1 MRAVVA
7 NPGHSADITK
17 GDLTMDMWKFFDIT
31 HREHI
36 VCNPMS
42 LEKIEQLVALLPL
55 KPGANVLDI
64 AAGKGEFLVR
74 LAERCRQIT
83 GTGVDFSPY
92 HIADARKKH
101 RERVPDARL
110 NFLEMDGAKFV
121 PETLESFD
129 LAACIGASWIFGGH
143 RGTLKAL
150 QKMAAPESW
159 IVVGEPYWRHEP
171 EREYLEAIGV
181 ARTDFGTHDQNV
193 EAGREYGFEAV
204 YTLVSSQDDWDRYE
218 GLQWYAGE
226 TWAGD
231 HRDDPDV
238 ETVLKRV
245 RASKTA
251 YLKWGRETMG
261 WAIYVFRKG
270 GYGTVPVG

>member
-1 MRAVVA
+1 M
-7 NPGHSADITK
+7 
-17 GDLTMDMWKFFDIT
+17 
-31 HREHI
+31 
-36 VCNPMS
+36 
-42 LEKIEQLVALLPL
+42 
-55 KPGANVLDI
+55 
-64 AAGKGEFLVR
+64 
-74 LAERCRQIT
+74 
-83 GTGVDFSPY
+83 
-92 HIADARKKH
+92 
-101 RERVPDARL
+101 
-110 NFLEMDGAKFV
+110 
-121 PETLESFD
+121 
-129 LAACIGASWIFGGH
+129 
-143 RGTLKAL
+143 
-150 QKMAAPESW
+150 
-159 IVVGEPYWRHEP
+159 
-171 EREYLEAIGV
+171 

-193 EAGREYGFEAV
+193 EAGREYGLEAV